1 MGIQRNLKAKTFV
14 VHTDKVN
21 TNLNLMN
28 DGDGLEKRS
37 LLVSHIMSC
46 QKSSFRLNEFE
57 DDVFTINDEDYST
70 RCLLFWVKKN
80 LRTFN
85 LL

>member
-1 MGIQRNLKAKTFV
+1 
-14 VHTDKVN
+14 
-21 TNLNLMN
+21 MN

-57 DDVFTINDEDYST
+57 DDVFTMNDEDYST

-85 LL
+85 LLKPSLQWECEGGEKSNVSPKNAEKKF